1 MGRFD
6 MSKKKSRLGELRRR
20 WQALLEDGTLARLR
34 SEGRLVAL
42 YVFHRADWGRCD
54 ITFSIRQAAATMGVK
69 PTAVQRGV
77 RQMLDEG
84 VLAVR
89 ERGQGNGKTRFEV
102 VERTQAVCAA
112 HTSRVRA
119 RTQAVDGAHTSG
131 VQSAH
136 EPCTER
142 TQPVY
147 TAHTPCGRYSV
158 IPSGISV
165 NTTVGQSAD
174 ATTVSGPVASPPP
187 RGSKEAS

>member
-1 MGRFD
+1 MA
-6 MSKKKSRLGELRRR
+6 KKKSRLGELRRR
-20 WQALLEDGTLARLR
+20 WEAFLEDGTLARLR

-54 ITFSIRQAAATMGVK
+54 ITFSVRQAAATLGVK

-89 ERGQGNGKTRFEV
+89 ERGPGNGKTRYEV
-102 VERTQAVCAA
+102 AERTQGVCAA
-112 HTSRVRA
+112 HTSGVRA
-119 RTQAVDGAHTSG
+119 RTRAVDEAHTSG

-142 TQPVY
+142 TRAVY

-158 IPSGISV
+158 IPSGIPV
-165 NTTVGQSAD
+165 NTTGGQSAD
-174 ATTVSGPVASPPP
+174 ATTVRGPVEAPPP
-187 RGSKEAS
+187 PISKEAS